1 MLAMGLSYM
10 AFIIFRY
17 IVFIPDFLRIYVM
30 KGYLILWNLDHRE
43 LDTTVTG
50 VPGERSHHS
59 DSASL
64 GEETQYLGLQVSLTS
79 DQHR

>member
-1 MLAMGLSYM
+1 
-10 AFIIFRY
+10 
-17 IVFIPDFLRIYVM
+17 M
-30 KGYLILWNLDHRE
+30 KGYLILWNFDHNS
-43 LDTTVTG
+43 DWG
-50 VPGERSHHS
+50 SWERSHHS